1 MNFPAEKFIIYTD
14 GGSRGNPGPA
24 AIGYVIKNEKGDVL
38 KSHGEAIGKATN
50 NEAEYRA
57 VIAALQKLK
66 ALVGKE
72 KTKQASV
79 EVYMDS
85 ELVMRQLNNEY
96 KLEQEKLFPF
106 FIKILNLKIDFGRV
120 IFHHVPREENK
131 DADAQVNAALDREQ
145 GRMF

>member
-1 MNFPAEKFIIYTD
+1 MISLMDLKNKVAVVTGATGGLGSVLVKELDDEGAECILI
-14 GGSRGNPGPA
+14 SRD
-24 AIGYVIKNEKGDVL
+24 E
-38 KSHGEAIGKATN
+38 E
-50 NEAEYRA
+50 
-57 VIAALQKLK
+57 KLK